1 MRASMRRAAATIVGS
16 LSLALSLPTA
26 AVGQTP
32 PAPTPVPPAP
42 TPTPAP
48 APAPAPG
55 AMSIKLERVHRVGHE
70 DVALRGGR
78 VRVRG
83 AVTPYVA
90 GQTVVVRLYRGRSKL
105 AAKAVP
111 VRPVPG
117 GPNGGFVASLKP
129 GKGRLTVRAS
139 HRATPAQ
146 ATMVARARNVLVLTP
161 HAAPGA
167 RGPTVRVLQSRLA
180 GLRYAVSR
188 SGTFDAS
195 TARAVVAYR
204 KVRGMSRIA
213 VASRNVLRG
222 LLARRGSFKA
232 RHPEHGKHVEVDLSR
247 QVLALLRGGRV
258 YRVYGV
264 SSGKAST
271 PTVLGRFKIYSKTI
285 GTNALGMV
293 DSSYFIGGYAIHGYV
308 SVPTFP
314 ASHGCV
320 RVPIP
325 NAFSIYSWLRLGDR
339 VDVYP

>member
-1 MRASMRRAAATIVGS
+1 MRRAAATILGS
-16 LSLALSLPTA
+16 LSLALSIPA
-26 AVGQTP
+26 AAGAQTP
-32 PAPTPVPPAP
+32 PAPTP

-48 APAPAPG
+48 APAPAPAPG
-55 AMSIKLERVHRVGHE
+55 AMSLKLERVHRVGHD
-70 DVALRGGR
+70 DVVLQGDR

-83 AVTPYVA
+83 VVSPYVP
-90 GQTVVVRLYRGRSKL
+90 GQSVVVRLYRGRSKL
-105 AAKAVP
+105 AAKAAA

-117 GPNGGFVASLKP
+117 GPNGGFVVALKP
-129 GKGRLTVRAS
+129 GSGRMTVRAT
-139 HRATPAQ
+139 HRATTAQ
-146 ATMVARARNVLVLTP
+146 AKFVAKARHVLVVAP

-167 RGPTVRVLQSRLA
+167 GGPIVRLIQSRLA
-180 GLRYAVSR
+180 RLHYVVSR

-213 VASRNVLRG
+213 VASRRVVRG
-222 LLARRGSFKA
+222 LLAGRGTFKA

-247 QVLALLRGGRV
+247 QVLALMRGSRAE
-258 YRVYGV
+258 RIYGV

-271 PTVLGRFKIYSKTI
+271 PTVLGRFRVYSQTI
-285 GTNALGMV
+285 GTNEKGMV
-293 DSSYFIGGYAIHGYV
+293 DASYFIGGYAIHGYFE
-308 SVPTFP
+308 VPTFP

-325 NAFSIYSWLRLGDR
+325 NALSIYHWLRIGDR